1 MRQVRISATARR
13 DLTEIWKFI
22 ARDNPAA
29 ANRVRDGI
37 KARFELLAR
46 FPGIGQSRSEL
57 ADGLRCFSIGN
68 YVIYY
73 VHTSDQLRILR
84 IVHGARDA
92 ARLF

>member
-1 MRQVRISATARR
+1 MRQVRIAATARR

-46 FPGIGQSRSEL
+46 FPGIGQKRNEL
-57 ADGLRCFSIGN
+57 ADGLHCFPVGN

-73 VHTSDQLRILR
+73 IHSIDHLRILR